1 MAEEK
6 KADTNKKILIVE
18 DDKTFL
24 WILKQSFVSEGITVL
39 TAEDGEMG
47 LYMAE
52 NEKPDLIL
60 LDILVPKM
68 DGIEVAKE
76 LKKIGNKAQV
86 VFLTNLKDA
95 EHISEA
101 MSAVKET
108 DYIVKS
114 DSHIDTIVKMVKGKL
129 GVK

>member
-1 MAEEK
+1 MAD
-6 KADTNKKILIVE
+6 ANKKILIVE
-18 DDKTFL
+18 DDKSFL
-24 WILKQSFVSEGITVL
+24 WILKQSFVSEGLSVI
-39 TAEDGEMG
+39 TAEDGELG
-47 LYMAE
+47 LSMAE

-76 LKKIGNKAQV
+76 LKKIGNKAQI

-101 MSAVKET
+101 MGTVEKT

-114 DSHIDTIVKMVKGKL
+114 DSSIDSIVKTVKDKL

>member
-1 MAEEK
+1 M
-6 KADTNKKILIVE
+6 ADTNKKILIVE
-18 DDKTFL
+18 DDKSFL
-24 WILKQSFVSEGITVL
+24 WILKQSFVTEGISVI
-39 TAEDGEMG
+39 TAEDGQAG
-47 LYMAE
+47 LIMAE

-76 LKKIGNKAQV
+76 LKKIGNKAQI

-101 MSAVKET
+101 MGTVKET

-114 DSHIDTIVKMVKGKL
+114 DSSIDSIVKTVKDKL

>member
-1 MAEEK
+1 MVVA
-6 KADTNKKILIVE
+6 NKKILIVE
-18 DDKTFL
+18 DDKSFL
-24 WILKQSFVSEGITVL
+24 WILKQSFVSEGLTVL
-39 TAEDGEMG
+39 TAEDGELG
-47 LYMAE
+47 LSMAE

-68 DGIEVAKE
+68 DGIAMAKE
-76 LKKIGNKAQV
+76 LKKTGNKAQII
-86 VFLTNLKDA
+86 FLTNLKDA

-101 MSAVKET
+101 MGAVEKT

-114 DSHIDTIVKMVKGKL
+114 DSSIDSIVKTVKGKL

>member
-1 MAEEK
+1 M
-6 KADTNKKILIVE
+6 
-18 DDKTFL
+18 
-24 WILKQSFVSEGITVL
+24 LKQSFVSEGLSVI
-39 TAEDGEMG
+39 TAEDGELG
-47 LYMAE
+47 LSMAE

-76 LKKIGNKAQV
+76 LKKIGNKAQI

-101 MSAVKET
+101 MGTVEKT

-114 DSHIDTIVKMVKGKL
+114 DSSIDSIVKTVKDKL